1 MAAGVAGLVGA
12 FLAQEHYRALLGLGS
27 RMYGPSQNA
36 DEAFRELSKRAG
48 VLELRIFAIAM
59 TVQRQAGGNMSETLD
74 RLAGLLERR
83 IRMLRAGGIRHLDPA
98 APLPGVLSA
107 LQIVDIADASG
118 NDGLSPP
125 DSHPHLRVNE
135 TEGLLEAVKLG
146 LGIGQLPDLLM
157 TDELA
162 RGELVELLPEHRP
175 EVMPIHLIYPS
186 RRLLPSRVRAAI
198 EVLSGLSK
206 RRAAQP
212 SVG

>member
-1 MAAGVAGLVGA
+1 M
-12 FLAQEHYRALLGLGS
+12 
-27 RMYGPSQNA
+27 
-36 DEAFRELSKRAG
+36 
-48 VLELRIFAIAM
+48 
-59 TVQRQAGGNMSETLD
+59 
-74 RLAGLLERR
+74 
-83 IRMLRAGGIRHLDPA
+83 
-98 APLPGVLSA
+98 
-107 LQIVDIADASG
+107 
-118 NDGLSPP
+118 
-125 DSHPHLRVNE
+125 NE